1 MSTISSFIKP
11 SKCPKL
17 YRRAAYRAQFTDL
30 GLGSVVFLWKIEL
43 GLPVCCQLIYCPA
56 TRKWEGKMLEDGG
69 GIIGR
74 LVIRGAGQLSVCVCV
89 CVCAYEKAR
98 AAHL

>member
-69 GIIGR
+69 GDYWKISHR
-74 LVIRGAGQLSVCVCV
+74 RCRTTECVCVCV
-89 CVCAYEKAR
+89 CVCI
-98 AAHL
+98 